1 MDESLK
7 KYCKLFIPVA
17 ARIIGRN
24 TQIHDKE
31 LNELFGISSIHIRY
45 ILILGTGKYTL
56 KELSECLFFNKANT
70 SRAISSLR
78 DLGYVTDDRTSV
90 NSRKYSIFLTPRG
103 REVLKYLKDKRDSD
117 IDVFFEGILDRDFKN
132 FLKVIERVCINIDK
146 DGQYVETLK
155 KLNDAMLND
164 VKPSTSKEISDDF

>member
-17 ARIIGRN
+17 ARIIERN
-24 TQIHDKE
+24 SRIHDNE

-70 SRAISSLR
+70 TRAISSLR
-78 DLGYVTDDRTSV
+78 DLGYVTDDRISV
-90 NSRKYSIFLTPRG
+90 NGRKYSIFLTSKG
-103 REVLKYLKDKRDSD
+103 EEVLKYLKERRDSD
-117 IDVFFEGILDRDFKN
+117 IDVFFEGISDQDFKN
-132 FLKVIERVCINIDK
+132 FLNVIERVCMNIDK
-146 DGQYVETLK
+146 DGQYVEILK
-155 KLNDAMLND
+155 KLDDAMIND
-164 VKPSTSKEISDDF
+164 VKLSVSNDILDDL